1 MTVSVRNAT
10 AADVDALVA
19 ILIASKERSIPQLLD
34 AHDRDV
40 TFWTDRWRRYLTE
53 GSRAQMSQGDGFA
66 RFVEVGD
73 RPVGFAAYHHTTR
86 HGAGAELE
94 SMYVL
99 KESQGHGLGTT
110 LLRVVGRR
118 LYADGSG
125 SMCVGYDHRNPYKRF
140 YLERGAVEINPHW
153 AMWRDL
159 RHFAS
164 EGAPSV
170 DGRRPV

>member
-1 MTVSVRNAT
+1 MTLSVRDAI
-10 AADVDALVA
+10 AADAEALVA
-19 ILIASKERSIPQLLD
+19 ILIASKESSIPQLLD
-34 AHDRDV
+34 AHDSNFS
-40 TFWTDRWRRYLTE
+40 FWTDRWRRYLTE

-66 RFVEVGD
+66 LFVEIGG

-99 KESQGHGLGTT
+99 KEFQGHGLGAR
-110 LLRVVGRR
+110 LLRAVGGR
-118 LYADGSG
+118 LHADGSG

-153 AMWRDL
+153 AVWRDL
-159 RHFAS
+159 SLFAS
-164 EGAPSV
+164 EGAP
-170 DGRRPV
+170 